1 MIPKKHKFWHVNVA
15 NMGSSLLAPANAAG
29 LTLTCG
35 EFKMMVDARHKTYE
49 SRNNNSGRNNNNSGH
64 IDIDIKLYI
73 CIIDLRNIPLQP
85 TCKLQVS
92 EISYDFYGDK
102 SLKQRKKNTMKP
114 WASTGWT
121 ENNLTWLPTSI
132 DLVFQSELLCIS
144 VTKRSQ
150 IWFTFPLV

>member
-15 NMGSSLLAPANAAG
+15 NLGSSLLAPANAAG

-102 SLKQRKKNTMKP
+102 SLKQRKKTP
-114 WASTGWT
+114 WNLGPQQVEPKTTWHGCQPVST
-121 ENNLTWLPTSI
+121 
-132 DLVFQSELLCIS
+132 
-144 VTKRSQ
+144 
-150 IWFTFPLV
+150 WFFKVSCCAFPLQNVPKYGLRFR